1 MKKILNLLLAI
12 VSVIPLSLGSYAIAH
27 DEGNQGNQKIEDIA
41 KDCEFLY
48 VLRTTKIDKL
58 NLPNFTVLTSVNL
71 PARTKGRSISIAGEC
86 SDPKQTILVS
96 AKSKVANTD
105 KVLLSYDENLQLV
118 SQLTLDEED
127 DDNENHD
134 PGSGHD

>member
-1 MKKILNLLLAI
+1 MKKILNLALATI
-12 VSVIPLSLGSYAIAH
+12 SVIPLSLGSYAVAH
-27 DEGNQGNQKIEDIA
+27 EEGNQVNQKIEDIA

-71 PARTKGRSISIAGEC
+71 PARTKGRSISIAGGC

-105 KVLLSYDENLQLV
+105 EVLLSYDENLQLV
-118 SQLTLDEED
+118 SQLTLDKED
-127 DDNENHD
+127 DNDEDHG
-134 PGSGHD
+134 PGKMND